1 MNNLFPTNQPIMNT
15 KLVSVSELHAAITIE
30 EINKTNANLKKKRHK
45 GADLENNVADFFIN
59 TVSFYSH
66 YRLRCIP

>member
-30 EINKTNANLKKKRHK
+30 EVNKTNANLKKKGIK
-45 GADLENNVADFFIN
+45 VLIWK
-59 TVSFYSH
+59 TM
-66 YRLRCIP
+66 